1 MCYKYTKL
9 YPMNAI
15 NNHNVYVSVC
25 DINHNKA
32 ETQTLIIQFDK
43 PQ

>member
-9 YPMNAI
+9 YPINAI
-15 NNHNVYVSVC
+15 NNHNVSVC
-25 DINHNKA
+25 DMNHNKA
-32 ETQTLIIQFDK
+32 ETQTLIIQFNK